1 MARSAY
7 AAAAAQVT
15 RGAPVDVLAGVVSEL
30 VEKYTSD
37 DGGVDDAVRFA
48 VGRLMRSS
56 TNKPGH
62 SP

>member
-7 AAAAAQVT
+7 AAAAAQVA

-48 VGRLMRSS
+48 VGRLV
-56 TNKPGH
+56 
-62 SP
+62 